1 MRKTK
6 KLAWGA
12 GGWVFR
18 QAQDRWVILV
28 SIAWIRYI
36 LLNAPNNRLFPIS
49 VPPWGNSF
57 YIRLRF
63 IAVLA

>member
-6 KLAWGA
+6 KLAWGVRV
-12 GGWVFR
+12 GGCASGR
-18 QAQDRWVILV
+18 VILV
-28 SIAWIRYI
+28 SIACIRYI

-63 IAVLA
+63 IAALA